1 MADDGWEW
9 VSSLRDRVRG
19 FLEKL
24 RSNSRPEF
32 YRYSLSGDL
41 HGEERHW
48 GLGNT
53 VFAVK
58 ILYTLGDI
66 EKMASPRKK
75 KLADFI
81 TSFQRADGLISD
93 PLIYRLSLLNNIKH
107 AVRTFDFSNING
119 VKTGRAETRQSMSS
133 LQLLGEKPKFLFA
146 DIPYTPE
153 GVDRF
158 LAALDWSDPWS
169 AGSHFSHLLFFYEY
183 NAEVFGY
190 RPAESRELIS
200 WAIDYVNR
208 MQSKHEG
215 VWYRGTGT
223 SLQLKINGAM
233 KILTGL
239 KAAQRMSF
247 SYPERMIDLVLSAL
261 NDEHSCDNFNIV
273 LVLKYANEMTGG
285 SHRLAEIQDFCRRRL
300 LIYRQYYHPDV
311 GGFSFYKGRSNT
323 TYYGARITKGLNE
336 PDIHGTCLFLWGIA
350 LITQILGV
358 QEQFGLQEFT
368 A

>member
-1 MADDGWEW
+1 VADDVLKW
-9 VSSLRDRVRG
+9 VASLGDEVRG
-19 FLEKL
+19 FLEEL
-24 RSNSRPEF
+24 RGNSQLGF
-32 YRYSLSGDL
+32 YRYSLGGDL
-41 HGEERHW
+41 HGEVKHW

-58 ILYTLGDI
+58 IIYTLGDI
-66 EKMASPRKK
+66 EKMASPQKTEM
-75 KLADFI
+75 ADFI
-81 TSFQRADGLISD
+81 TSFQRADGLITD
-93 PLIYRLSLLNNIKH
+93 PLISRLSLFNNFKH
-107 AVRTFDFSNING
+107 AVRTFDFSNITG
-119 VKTGRAETRQSMSS
+119 IKTARAETRQSMSS
-133 LQLLGEKPKFLFA
+133 LALLGEKPKYMFSE
-146 DIPYTPE
+146 IPYTPE

-183 NAEVFGY
+183 NAKVFDY
-190 RPAESRELIS
+190 RPAESGELITR
-200 WAIDYVNR
+200 AIDYVNR
-208 MQSKHEG
+208 MQSKQEG
-215 VWYRGTGT
+215 MWHRGTAT

-247 SYPERMIDLVLSAL
+247 LYPERMIDVALSAI

-273 LVLKYANEMTGG
+273 FVLNYANEITGG

-300 LIYRQYYHPDV
+300 SLYREYYHPDV

-358 QEQFGLQEFT
+358 QEQFGFQEFT

>member
-1 MADDGWEW
+1 MADDGLKWL
-9 VSSLRDRVRG
+9 SSLKDRVRG
-19 FLEKL
+19 FLEEL
-24 RSNSRPEF
+24 RGNSRLGF
-32 YRYSLSGDL
+32 YRYSLNGDL
-41 HGEERHW
+41 HGEEKHW

-58 ILYTLGDI
+58 ILYTLADI
-66 EKMASPRKK
+66 EKMASSRKK
-75 KLADFI
+75 ELADFI
-81 TSFQRADGLISD
+81 TSFQRADGLIAD
-93 PLIYRLSLLNNIKH
+93 PLISRLSLFNNLKH
-107 AVRTFDFSNING
+107 AVRILDFSNING
-119 VKTGRAETRQSMSS
+119 VKTARAETRQSMSS
-133 LQLLGEKPKFLFA
+133 LRLLQEKPKYLFA

-200 WAIDYVNR
+200 RAIDLVNQ

-239 KAAQRMSF
+239 KAAHRMSF
-247 SYPERMIDLVLSAL
+247 LYPERMIDVALSAL

-273 LVLKYANEMTGG
+273 FVLKYANEMTGG
-285 SHRLAEIQDFCRRRL
+285 SHRLAEIEDFCRRRL
-300 LIYRQYYHPDV
+300 AIYREYYYADV

-350 LITQILGV
+350 LITQLLGV
-358 QEQFGLQEFT
+358 QEQFGFQEFT